1 MLNKNIHNTAS
12 LIHISTFAKYIF
24 PFGNFILPLLI
35 WSINRDKS
43 SFIDDHGKRVLNFQF
58 SILCY
63 FLIILLICI
72 PIAINF
78 GSNLIHLT
86 EIKDFRINDLAGF
99 TSSIILLVLFCL
111 FNSLLFII
119 DLLTTIIGAIKAR
132 EGKLY
137 NYPLAINFIK

>member
-1 MLNKNIHNTAS
+1 
-12 LIHISTFAKYIF
+12 
-24 PFGNFILPLLI
+24 LPLLI

-63 FLIILLICI
+63 FLITLLICI